1 MRHQR
6 RKKVN
11 LNRGRRAGIFNSLLK
26 GLIINGKVKAS
37 TARVKQIQVLA
48 EKIVTIAKEDSVAS
62 RRRIFAYL
70 QDETMVKKLVSEIAP
85 RYQGRTGGC
94 TRLFKLGPRQGDG
107 CELSQLTF
115 LP

>member
-6 RKKVN
+6 RKRVN
-11 LNRGRRAGIFNSLLK
+11 LNRGRRAGVFNSLLK
-26 GLIINGKVKAS
+26 GLIIHGKVKAS

-48 EKIVTIAKEDSVAS
+48 EKIITMAKEDSLAS
-62 RRRIFAYL
+62 RRRIFSYL
-70 QDETMVKKLVSEIAP
+70 QDETMVKKLMSEIAP
-85 RYQGRTGGC
+85 RYQGRNGGY
-94 TRLFKLGPRQGDG
+94 TQLFKLGPRQGDG